1 MITRVRSPRIV
12 LGIVLLSIA
21 LAGAGCGGG
30 GDQKESK
37 GPTNDAIE
45 GGYVSPEAVMQAF
58 NDMTRAGVVDREA
71 FAAMCYVE
79 NDAQRGLI
87 DSATMPTIGGAAT
100 LKSVDVARAVA
111 EYEDTGGA
119 SHDLHLV
126 KIGERWWVS
135 GYTVEYDKTLGG
147 GGVGQGGADPR
158 LNLDFEGGR
167 GRGGLP
173 KAWDGGAMPATGG
186 RNYQVSVNEDVAH
199 GGSASGCIRYT
210 GPQTYN
216 QDWFGTL
223 TQGIA
228 PDTYRGKRVRLSG
241 FVQTDG
247 VTHGAGLWMRIDGPA
262 GVMAFDNMMTRPVQG
277 TTAWRKYGVVHDVP
291 DNATQIA
298 FGVLLIGHGIV
309 WADDLAL
316 EIVGD
321 EVPTTTVV
329 TGP

>member
-1 MITRVRSPRIV
+1 M
-12 LGIVLLSIA
+12 
-21 LAGAGCGGG
+21 
-30 GDQKESK
+30 
-37 GPTNDAIE
+37 
-45 GGYVSPEAVMQAF
+45 
-58 NDMTRAGVVDREA
+58 
-71 FAAMCYVE
+71 
-79 NDAQRGLI
+79 
-87 DSATMPTIGGAAT
+87 
-100 LKSVDVARAVA
+100 
-111 EYEDTGGA
+111 
-119 SHDLHLV
+119 
-126 KIGERWWVS
+126 VS
-135 GYTVEYDKTLGG
+135 GDGPGGWRSIQYDLALRSIFRFSGS
-147 GGVGQGGADPR
+147 
-158 LNLDFEGGR
+158 
-167 GRGGLP
+167 LP
-173 KAWDGGAMPATGG
+173 IIFMI
-186 RNYQVSVNEDVAH
+186 RAH
-199 GGSASGCIRYT
+199 SGSASGCIRYT
-210 GPQTYN
+210 GPQTYI

-262 GVMAFDNMMTRPVQG
+262 GVMGAFDNMMTRPVQG